1 MRTFQVGKDYE
12 ISEQAGAGEM
22 FQIDTLIDE
31 NDNDITEQIDV
42 GIHFNNDE
50 DLKKYLS
57 GIFKIPKKEI
67 NIDEI

>member
-1 MRTFQVGKDYE
+1 MTTFQVGKDYE
-12 ISEQAGAGEM
+12 TSEQAGAGGM

-31 NDNDITEQIDV
+31 NENDVTDKIDV
-42 GIHFNNDE
+42 GRHFNNDE

-67 NIDEI
+67 DIDEI

>member
-1 MRTFQVGKDYE
+1 
-12 ISEQAGAGEM
+12 M

-31 NDNDITEQIDV
+31 NENDVTDKIDV
-42 GIHFNNDE
+42 GRHFNNDE

-67 NIDEI
+67 DIDEI